1 MKRIKAKGRRRRR
14 RRWWEHGAH
23 RRPPNLVKNFAVSLV
38 FQARLH
44 FGAEHRG
51 RDIERGGEGGGGR
64 LDDAP
69 LLFFLRFA
77 FPRFPMPSFG
87 RRNYFQV
94 FIQFAGEEGE
104 RQEDWQEAA
113 GIEREPPCVTNFSS
127 TQHSSHVC
135 LLLRAKGFCQSIRR
149 KKKFVASNF
158 LTPSILDSIM
168 GTNNSWKN
176 SLPSFFEPTIL
187 SPLIPIINGER

>member
-1 MKRIKAKGRRRRR
+1 MTHLSSSFYDSPFHGFRCLHSAGETIFKFSSSLPGRR
-14 RRWWEHGAH
+14 A
-23 RRPPNLVKNFAVSLV
+23 K
-38 FQARLH
+38 
-44 FGAEHRG
+44 
-51 RDIERGGEGGGGR
+51 
-64 LDDAP
+64 
-69 LLFFLRFA
+69 
-77 FPRFPMPSFG
+77 
-87 RRNYFQV
+87 
-94 FIQFAGEEGE
+94 GE

-127 TQHSSHVC
+127 TQHSSRVC

-158 LTPSILDSIM
+158 LTPSILDPIM